1 MLLTKDYAIYIRIPK
16 LRIPRLQ
23 QILEK
28 SIYSFTVQGNIPKRI
43 TRETPQELWAKLF
56 ISSENNHMVI
66 LYYPNQLN
74 PETITDKTIL
84 VNIHELDQLT
94 SYLSIMGF
102 PIDLTRYQKKPIQTQ
117 YHDMP
122 F

>member
-1 MLLTKDYAIYIRIPK
+1 MLLTKDYSIYVRIPK

-28 SIYSFTVQGNIPKRI
+28 SKYRFTVQGSIPKRI

-56 ISSENNHMVI
+56 ILSENTHIVI
-66 LYYPNQLN
+66 QCYPMEIN
-74 PETITDKTIL
+74 PENITDKTIL
-84 VNIHELDQLT
+84 VNIQELDQLT

-102 PIDLTRYQKKPIQTQ
+102 PVDLTRYQKTPIQTQ